1 MNEQKNDTNFNSAE
15 TLIAH
20 LKINVRVASML
31 FHYARKALIGQLS
44 EIIRQFG
51 QWQSIFCTVYTMTN
65 DNFFLK

>member
-51 QWQSIFCTVYTMTN
+51 Q
-65 DNFFLK
+65 